1 MIGDGDAIGDLAR
14 GGQRLQNADGGG
26 GGLDHARDDRA
37 DEHAEQ
43 RVLKRRQDARKGLGI
58 LQTGNGASHERHA
71 VHRTAKPTMI
81 LPMSRLRGFLHIMM
95 STTPINAMIGEKF
108 SGLSSWIQ
116 PVPFTPDND
125 KIHGVSVV
133 PDV

>member
-1 MIGDGDAIGDLAR
+1 MAASVCR
-14 GGQRLQNADGGG
+14 MPTEAG

-71 VHRTAKPTMI
+71 VHQNGEADHD
-81 LPMSRLRGFLHIMM
+81 LADVALAGLFAHHDEH
-95 STTPINAMIGEKF
+95 NADKRDVGEKF
-108 SGLSSWIQ
+108 SGLSSWSSRAVHAGQ
-116 PVPFTPDND
+116 RQDPRRERRARCLSP
-125 KIHGVSVV
+125 
-133 PDV
+133 